1 VARSRRN
8 DALRQLAPKIEQEL
22 AVCEEDSIVESG
34 PVLDTLNL
42 GHASLR
48 NECWSR
54 VGGMGLGSLRSEYA
68 APQFATPRLRGPR
81 GRRARLHHSRPPH
94 RAEARF
100 TPDNREFLT
109 F

>member
-1 VARSRRN
+1 VAGSRRN
-8 DALRQLAPKIEQEL
+8 DALRQLAPKVEQEL
-22 AVCEEDSIVESG
+22 AGCEEDSIIESG
-34 PVLDTLNL
+34 PVLGTLNL
-42 GHASLR
+42 GHACLR
-48 NECWSR
+48 NECWSP
-54 VGGMGLGSLRSEYA
+54 VGGMGLGGFRSEYA

>member
-1 VARSRRN
+1 MARSTRN
-8 DALRQLAPKIEQEL
+8 DALRQLAPKVEQEL

-34 PVLDTLNL
+34 PALDILNL

-48 NECWSR
+48 SECWSR
-54 VGGMGLGSLRSEYA
+54 VSGMGLGSFRSEYA
-68 APQFATPRLRGPR
+68 APQFATQRLRGPR
-81 GRRARLHHSRPPH
+81 RRARLHHSRPPH